1 MKYKC
6 KECEH
11 EFEGLSFINKCE
23 KCSSDNIYRKA
34 KKSSN
39 TIWIILLILLIGI
52 SLIVYNLFNEKA
64 DSSEETTSYSS
75 IFHKIENSN
84 EIHFYLVIEN
94 TQDTI
99 DYDSNEH
106 NWLKLEITQGTRK
119 YTLEDNT
126 IYPCNGLSIRYEWA
140 KTDSM
145 KTDKLFAYIDKSEF
159 SESFSPSNK
168 AKCPVEWKI
177 ERVSRLDQDCN
188 FIVMTDHP
196 DNLRPGV
203 SESTEK
209 DLKSA
214 GLSESEI
221 KTLQNTSLSYYTKG
235 DSIIKISISGKNGPF
250 ERRNKW
256 KFETGMDIDIWA
268 LSSDFSD
275 EPKQYD
281 MPVVFDTACLL
292 QSADSVLV
300 EGVDGEVVVADKIEG
315 NIDYRAL
322 NEKKRQEVIY
332 HYSGILNDVENNWD
346 GVYKFSGD
354 VVLNGNSQKSFP
366 GAVMSAID
374 DGKRVVVRDV
384 ICIRGKVVKI
394 ILEIK

>member
-1 MKYKC
+1 MNYKC

-23 KCSSDNIYRKA
+23 KCDSGNIKRNTQNSS
-34 KKSSN
+34 S

-52 SLIVYNLFNEKA
+52 SLIVYNLLNKKTH
-64 DSSEETTSYSS
+64 SSEETISYSS
-75 IFHKIENSN
+75 VFHKITNGN
-84 EIHFYLVIEN
+84 EINFFLVEASES
-94 TQDTI
+94 DTI
-99 DYDSNEH
+99 KYDHKEH
-106 NWLKLEITQGTRK
+106 NWLKLEIIQETRN
-119 YTLEDNT
+119 YSAEYNT
-126 IYPCNGLSIRYEWA
+126 VYPCNGMSIRYHWA

-159 SESFSPSNK
+159 PESFSPSNK
-168 AKCPVEWKI
+168 AKCPVKWKI
-177 ERVSRLDQDCN
+177 SRVSRLDQDCN

-374 DGKRVVVRDV
+374 DGKRVVVKDV